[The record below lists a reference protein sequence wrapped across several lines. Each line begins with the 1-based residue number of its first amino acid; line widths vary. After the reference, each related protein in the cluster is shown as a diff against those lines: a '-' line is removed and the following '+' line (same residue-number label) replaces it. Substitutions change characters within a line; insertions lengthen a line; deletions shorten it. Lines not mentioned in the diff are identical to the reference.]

1 LPLSLSF
8 GEQHRV
14 ALASVIA
21 ARAPVLLL
29 DEPFSGLD
37 LGQRRRLLRILANLG
52 ERNATTILVASHD
65 PLPDLGWPDRAL
77 TLTDG
82 VTV

>member
-14 ALASVIA
+14 ALASVL
-21 ARAPVLLL
+21 APSPRVLLL

-37 LGQRRRLLRILANLG
+37 IAQRLRLLRILASLH
-52 ERNATTILVASHD
+52 ERHGTAIVVASHD
-65 PLPDLGWPDRAL
+65 PVTDPDWPDRVV
-77 TLTDG
+77 TLQEG
-82 VTV
+82 RLA